1 MIRNYLKIAWR
12 NIVRNKSY
20 SAINIAGLTV
30 GIAACLLIFVVVQY
44 ELSFNTYVPDYKSTY
59 RIVTETIRSGNSVY
73 NDGNSAPAAEALRLH
88 FPQATVAGIDA
99 TYGSQITVPAAS
111 GNPADDKKFIENT
124 GIMFAEPQIFN
135 VFNANWLA
143 GSASALKEPNK
154 MVIDKSSAQKY
165 FGDWHSAM
173 GKILKMDNLVTLTVA
188 GVIDDMPLN
197 TDLPLKVLISYPT
210 WKQNAKSYSYYN
222 NWNTTGSNCQVYVK
236 FPSNVSQSTVKNQ
249 FLAFSDK
256 LFDNKTRTHTKRY
269 AIPQPLSDIHF
280 NTLIGNS
287 LGDHT
292 TSMATLRTLSFIAML
307 IIIMAS
313 INFINL
319 STAQSV
325 GRSKEVGIRKV
336 LGSSRGQLIGQVI
349 GETAI
354 IVLLSAA
361 LAVVVAD
368 LTLPYLKNIASVPE
382 TIGLFN
388 TGTILCLSGVII
400 TVIILSGIYPAL
412 VVSGF
417 KPIMALKNKINA
429 ASIGGISL
437 RRGLVITQFAI
448 SQLLIIG
455 TVVAIKQMNFVKDA
469 DLGFN
474 KEAILVIP
482 CSTDSIGLSR
492 INSFKQQV
500 LETLGVKA
508 ASFVSDV
515 PSSDNN
521 SSTNFLFDHSK
532 KDLGFDLFMKRGD
545 ADYFKTFGLHFI
557 AGRGYEQGDTARQ
570 VVINETLMH
579 MLGYKKPQDILGK
592 EMSFNNVWVPVVG
605 VVADFKTNSMRE
617 TIKPTVIYPQKSLEQ
632 EIGIKIQA
640 GKLTQTTAAL
650 QKLWENRYP
659 EYAYTGYFL
668 DDSIAK
674 FYKQENQLELVYKI
688 FAVIAIFISCLG
700 LYGLVSFMAVQRTR
714 EVGIRKVLGASIGSI
729 VYLFS
734 KEFIILIAIAF
745 ALGAPAAWYLM
756 HGWLQTFAYRIS
768 PGVWVFITAIV
779 TSLVIGWLTV
789 GYKAVKAALANP
801 VRSLRSE

>member
-44 ELSFNTYVPDYKSTY
+44 ELSFNTYEPGYKNVY
-59 RIVTETIRSGNSVY
+59 RIVTKTIRSGNATY
-73 NDGNSAPAAEALRLH
+73 NDGNSVPAVEALRLQ
-88 FPQATVAGIDA
+88 FPQATVAGICA
-99 TYGSQITVPAAS
+99 TYGSQITAPAAS

-124 GIMFAEPQIFN
+124 GIMFAEPQLFN
-135 VFNANWLA
+135 VFAANWLA
-143 GSASALKEPNK
+143 GNPSALKDPD
-154 MVIDKSSAQKY
+154 MVVIDKGSAIKY

-173 GKILKMDNLVTLTVA
+173 GKILRMDNLVTLKVA
-188 GVIDDMPLN
+188 GVIDDGPPN
-197 TDLPLKVLISYPT
+197 TDLPLKILVSYPT
-210 WKQNAKSYSYYN
+210 WKQNAKSYGYYN
-222 NWNTTGSNCQVYVK
+222 NWNTTGSNCQVYIK
-236 FPSNVSQSTVKNQ
+236 FPPNVLQSTVNNQ
-249 FLAFSDK
+249 FLSFSDK
-256 LFDNKTRTHTKRY
+256 QFGNKTRAHVKRY
-269 AIPQPLSDIHF
+269 AVPQPLADIHF
-280 NTLIGNS
+280 NTVYGNS

-292 TSMATLRTLSFIAML
+292 TSMATLRTLSFIAIL

-336 LGSSRGQLIGQVI
+336 LGSNRGQLIGQVM

-368 LTLPYLKNIASVPE
+368 LVLPFLKNIASVPD

-388 TGTILCLSGVII
+388 TGTMLCLSGVIVA
-400 TVIILSGIYPAL
+400 VIILSGIYPAL

-417 KPIMALKNKINA
+417 KPILALKNKINA

-437 RRGLVITQFAI
+437 RRGLVIMQFAI

-455 TVVAIKQMNFVKDA
+455 TVVAIKQMNFVKNA

-500 LETLGVKA
+500 LETPGVEA

-521 SSTNFLFDHSK
+521 SSTNFIFDHTK
-532 KDLGFDLFMKRGD
+532 KDRGFDLFMKRGD

-557 AGRGYEQGDTARQ
+557 AGRGYEQADTARQ
-570 VVINETLMH
+570 VVVNETFMH
-579 MLGYKKPQDILGK
+579 NLGYNRPQDIIGK
-592 EMSFNNVWVPVVG
+592 EISYNDVWLPIVG

-617 TIKPTVIYPQKSLEQ
+617 TVKPTAIYPQKTLEQ

-640 GKLTQTTAAL
+640 GKLAQTAIAL
-650 QKLWENRYP
+650 QSLWEKRYP

-688 FAVIAIFISCLG
+688 FAIIAIFISCLG

-714 EVGIRKVLGASIGSI
+714 EVGIRKVLGASVGSI

-734 KEFIILIAIAF
+734 KEFVVLITVAF

-756 HGWLQTFAYRIS
+756 NGWLQTFAYRIS
-768 PGVWVFITAIV
+768 PGVWVFLAAIV
-779 TSLVIGWLTV
+779 ISLLIGWLTV
-789 GYKAVKAALANP
+789 GYKAVRAALANP
-801 VRSLRSE
+801 VKSLRSE

>member
-12 NIVRNKSY
+12 NIIRNKSY

-44 ELSFNTYVPDYKSTY
+44 ELSFDTFQPGYKNIY
-59 RIVTETIRSGNSVY
+59 RIVTEAIRSGNPTY
-73 NDGNSAPAAEALRLH
+73 NDGNSVPAVEALRLQ
-88 FPQATVAGIDA
+88 FPQATVAGIGA

-111 GNPADDKKFIENT
+111 NNPADDKKFIENT

-135 VFNANWLA
+135 VFTANWLA
-143 GSASALKEPNK
+143 GNASVLKDPDMVVLDKGSA
-154 MVIDKSSAQKY
+154 VKY
-165 FGDWHSAM
+165 FGDWHLAM
-173 GKILKMDNLVTLTVA
+173 GKILKLDNLVTLKVA
-188 GVIDDMPLN
+188 GVIDDVPPN
-197 TDLPLKVLISYPT
+197 TDLPLKILISYPT
-210 WKQNAKSYSYYN
+210 WKQNAKSYNYYN
-222 NWNTTGSNCQVYVK
+222 SWNTTGSNCQVYIK
-236 FPSNVSQSTVKNQ
+236 FPPGVSQSTVNRQ
-249 FLAFSDK
+249 FLSFSDK
-256 LFDNKTRTHTKRY
+256 QFSNKTRAHGKRY
-269 AIPQPLSDIHF
+269 AVPQPLSDIHF
-280 NTLIGNS
+280 NVSYGNS

-292 TSMATLRTLSFIAML
+292 TSTATLRTLSFIAIL

-349 GETAI
+349 GETTI

-361 LAVVVAD
+361 LAVAVAG
-368 LTLPYLKNIASVPE
+368 LALPYLKNIASVPDS
-382 TIGLFN
+382 IGLLN
-388 TGTILCLSGVII
+388 SGTVFCLGGVIVA
-400 TVIILSGIYPAL
+400 VIILSGIYPAL
-412 VVSGF
+412 IVSGF
-417 KPIMALKNKINA
+417 KPILALKNKINA

-455 TVVAIKQMNFVKDA
+455 TVVAIKQMNFVKNA

-474 KEAILVIP
+474 KEAVLVIP

-500 LETLGVKA
+500 LETPGVEA

-521 SSTNFLFDHSK
+521 SSTNFIFDHNK
-532 KDLGFDLFMKRGD
+532 KDRGFDLFMKRGD

-570 VVINETLMH
+570 VVVNETFMH
-579 MLGYKKPQDILGK
+579 KLGYNHPQDIIGK
-592 EMSFNNVWVPVVG
+592 EISYNDVWLPIVG

-617 TIKPTVIYPQKSLEQ
+617 TVKPTAIYPQKTLEQ

-640 GKLTQTTAAL
+640 GKLGKTATAL
-650 QKLWENRYP
+650 QSLWEKRYP

-668 DDSIAK
+668 DDNIAK
-674 FYKQENQLELVYKI
+674 FYKQENQLELVYKV
-688 FAVIAIFISCLG
+688 FALIAIFISCLG

-734 KEFIILIAIAF
+734 KEFMVLITVAF

-756 HGWLQTFAYRIS
+756 NGWLQTFAYRIS
-768 PGVWVFITAIV
+768 PGVWVFMAAIV
-779 TSLVIGWLTV
+779 VSLLIGWLTV
-789 GYKAVKAALANP
+789 GYKAMRAALANP
-801 VRSLRSE
+801 VKSLRSE

>member
-30 GIAACLLIFVVVQY
+30 GIAACMLIFVVVQY
-44 ELSFNTYVPDYKSTY
+44 ELSFNTFQPGFKNIY
-59 RIVTETIRSGNSVY
+59 RIVTKTIRSGTPSY
-73 NDGNSAPAAEALRLH
+73 NDGNSVPAVEALRLQ
-88 FPQATVAGIDA
+88 FPQATVAGIGA
-99 TYGSQITVPAAS
+99 TYGSQITAPAAS

-124 GIMFAEPQIFN
+124 GIMFAEPQIFD
-135 VFNANWLA
+135 VFTANWLA
-143 GSASALKEPNK
+143 GNPSVLKDPD
-154 MVIDKSSAQKY
+154 MVVLDKSSAIKY

-173 GKILKMDNLVTLTVA
+173 GKILKMDNLVTLKVA
-188 GVIDDMPLN
+188 GVINDVPPN

-210 WKQNAKSYSYYN
+210 WKQNAKSYGYYN
-222 NWNTTGSNCQVYVK
+222 SWNTTGSNCQVYIK
-236 FPSNVSQSTVKNQ
+236 FPPNVSASTVESQ
-249 FLAFSDK
+249 FLSFSDK
-256 LFDNKTRTHTKRY
+256 QFSNKTRAHGKRY

-280 NTLIGNS
+280 NTTYGNS
-287 LGDHT
+287 LSDHT
-292 TSMATLRTLSFIAML
+292 TSMATLRTLSFIAVL

-336 LGSSRGQLIGQVI
+336 LGSSRWQLIGQVM
-349 GETAI
+349 GETTI
-354 IVLLSAA
+354 IVLLSAG
-361 LAVVVAD
+361 LAVIVAK
-368 LTLPYLKNIASVPE
+368 LALPFLKNIASVPDS
-382 TIGLFN
+382 IGLLN
-388 TGTILCLSGVII
+388 IGTLLCLAGVVIS
-400 TVIILSGIYPAL
+400 VIILSGIYPAL
-412 VVSGF
+412 IVSGF
-417 KPIMALKNKINA
+417 KPVLALKNKINA

-437 RRGLVITQFAI
+437 RRVLVVTQFAI

-455 TVVAIKQMNFVKDA
+455 TVVAIKQMNFVKNA

-500 LETLGVKA
+500 LDVPGVTT

-521 SSTNFLFDHSK
+521 SSTNFIFDHTK
-532 KDLGFDLFMKRGD
+532 KDPGFDLFLKRGD
-545 ADYFKTFGLHFI
+545 ADYFKTFGLHFL
-557 AGRGYEQGDTARQ
+557 AGKGYEQGDTARQ

-579 MLGYKKPQDILGK
+579 KLGYKNAQDILGK
-592 EMSFNNVWVPVVG
+592 EISFNNVWLPITG

-617 TIKPTVIYPQKSLEQ
+617 TVKPTAIYPQKTLEQ
-632 EIGIKIQA
+632 EIGIKIKA
-640 GKLTQTTAAL
+640 GKLTQTATAL
-650 QKLWENRYP
+650 QALWEKRYP
-659 EYAYTGYFL
+659 EYAYTGFFL

-688 FAVIAIFISCLG
+688 FALIAIFISCLG

-714 EVGIRKVLGASIGSI
+714 EVGIRKVLGASVGSI

-734 KEFIILIAIAF
+734 KEFVVLITVAF
-745 ALGAPAAWYLM
+745 ALGAPAAWYM
-756 HGWLQTFAYRIS
+756 MNGWLQTFAYRIS
-768 PGVWVFITAIV
+768 PGVWVFIAAIV
-779 TSLVIGWLTV
+779 TSLAIGWATV
-789 GYKAVKAALANP
+789 GYKAVKAAVANP
-801 VRSLRSE
+801 VKSLRAE